1 MKIFIFLIIFIAIAV
16 FQTAVDFYVCA
27 AIRRDFPDLYAR
39 LGKPGPL
46 DVGLDRSMHKF
57 RLLLQRRCEKS
68 EIIIMMINLVWIL
81 KILMIFW
88 IAMAFILL

>member
-1 MKIFIFLIIFIAIAV
+1 MKVLVFLIIFVVISV
-16 FQTAVDFYVCA
+16 LQTAVDFCVCA

-68 EIIIMMINLVWIL
+68 EKIIVMINLVWVL

-88 IAMAFILL
+88 MAMVFIML